1 MSENFIFQF
10 QVPEDVCD
18 KLIDYH
24 KNNKDDKWSTQEQGR
39 SPNQKEG
46 IDVLCYPPSKNE
58 VLLEYRK
65 YLGSALEKYYI
76 KYHVSPYH
84 LQLEENFMIQY
95 YPPNG
100 GYKTWHNERDIYSQH
115 QRSLVFMTYLNDVPD
130 GGGTEFMWYP
140 DFKINAKKGLSLIW
154 PTDFT
159 HTHRGVVSK
168 HEKYIITGWFNHTY
182 NSPPR
187 DTMDFQI
194 L

>member
-1 MSENFIFQF
+1 
-10 QVPEDVCD
+10 
-18 KLIDYH
+18 
-24 KNNKDDKWSTQEQGR
+24 
-39 SPNQKEG
+39 
-46 IDVLCYPPSKNE
+46 
-58 VLLEYRK
+58 
-65 YLGSALEKYYI
+65 
-76 KYHVSPYH
+76 
-84 LQLEENFMIQY
+84 MIQY

-115 QRSLVFMTYLNDVPD
+115 QRSLVFMTYLNDVAD

-140 DFKINAKKGLSLIW
+140 DFKVTAKKGLSLIW

-159 HTHRGVVSK
+159 HTHRGVISE